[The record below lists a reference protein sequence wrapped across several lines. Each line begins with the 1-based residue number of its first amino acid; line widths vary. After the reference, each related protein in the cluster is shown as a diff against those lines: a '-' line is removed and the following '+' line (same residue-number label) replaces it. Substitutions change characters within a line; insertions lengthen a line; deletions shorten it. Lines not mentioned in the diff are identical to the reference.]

1 MPMSSTSR
9 TRHTCRRGRLSQGGL
24 HPDAASDMP
33 QSVERDDI
41 RADVANLADAV
52 ASLTRQ
58 VADLQAVVMV
68 LKRLHP

>member
-1 MPMSSTSR
+1 MSSTSR
-9 TRHTCRRGRLSQGGL
+9 ANRSRRRGRLSQGGL
-24 HPDAASDMP
+24 PPDAATDIS
-33 QSVERDDI
+33 QSVERDDS

-58 VADLQAVVMV
+58 VADLQAVVMA